1 MVLLALL
8 ALVPAGCALPEQRL
22 EPLVRGWEQYF
33 RLEWEGTE
41 RAGQPLVRGYIT
53 NTWGFGASD
62 IRLLAE
68 GLDAS
73 GAVVSQ
79 DVGWLGAELPP
90 GTRAYFEV
98 PVRRASPTY
107 RVSVF
112 AFTWIQSGN
121 GSGFR

>member
-1 MVLLALL
+1 MALLALL
-8 ALVPAGCALPEQRL
+8 AVVPAGCSLPEQRV

-33 RLEWEGTE
+33 RLEWEGAQ
-41 RAGQPLVRGYIT
+41 RAGTPVVQGYIT

-62 IRLLAE
+62 VRLLVE

-73 GAVVSQ
+73 GAVVTQ
-79 DVGWLGAELPP
+79 DIGWLGSELPP
-90 GTRAYFEV
+90 GMRAYFEV
-98 PVRRASPTY
+98 PVKRAAPTY